1 MAPAVASLNR
11 IATARGCRICH
22 PRYQLRSGSRRPR
35 PPAKPHHHQHW
46 RAPSRPPSMRVREVP
61 LSPALRGLYLAALAS
76 ESEGRGGKAEGAGG
90 AIVAQSPTGGR
101 ASKAS
106 FFMSLDTFLWGSI
119 WILVSR
125 DKSLVVTSR
134 ISALVNSWV
143 S

>member
-1 MAPAVASLNR
+1 
-11 IATARGCRICH
+11 
-22 PRYQLRSGSRRPR
+22 
-35 PPAKPHHHQHW
+35 
-46 RAPSRPPSMRVREVP
+46 MRVREVP

-76 ESEGRGGKAEGAGG
+76 ESEGRGGREEGVGG